1 MLRKLEE
8 KLGVVVVEGEPSVAL
23 ERQRTKA
30 RGVKQITGRK
40 ELVTGK
46 VTRYKSRVIPCCLA
60 LFGRHTC
67 LIQQG
72 GTSHGGIDQGIPARL
87 ANSDASERG

>member
-8 KLGVVVVEGEPSVAL
+8 KLGVVVVEDEPTVAL

-60 LFGRHTC
+60 LFVRHTC
-67 LIQQG
+67 LIRQG
-72 GTSHGGIDQGIPARL
+72 GMSHGGT
-87 ANSDASERG
+87 